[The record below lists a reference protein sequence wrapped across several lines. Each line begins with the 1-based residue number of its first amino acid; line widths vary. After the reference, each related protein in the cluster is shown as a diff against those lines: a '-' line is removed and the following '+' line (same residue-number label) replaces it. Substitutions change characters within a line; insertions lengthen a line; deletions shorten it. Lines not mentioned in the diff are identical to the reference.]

1 VKELSKETVEEEI
14 KLMEGVDKPWVKSLE
29 IVGLK
34 SLQAW
39 DNFLMGVSKPMKYL
53 YIKDIDCL
61 GTEFDVL
68 DGLVF
73 DDWMGD
79 FLNMISV
86 TVSSLAIGQGELN
99 DDTIGIGSNM
109 KKLENTNQVFLHLIK
124 SINFKTQIKL
134 DIADISILNGQQ
146 DSADHDFGSIS
157 LSITFKNAEF
167 QIKLGDNYCLMRA
180 EKLMIQVSDKTIKQF
195 KYKDGL
201 GEESKIENTT
211 SNDLSF
217 TNLFYCELENSKFVK
232 SVFKSKLVATSEKL
246 VISDKYIS
254 EVKVYLGKPFVRK
267 IMNAEN
273 NDDIQDLYQAYPSI
287 YSLML
292 AKEDKVNFEISLNML
307 NDDPNLPIKIGKF
320 LPKAYIG
327 KLDWEFWDLNLINY
341 FGEKRIKIL
350 DFEIEK

>member
-1 VKELSKETVEEEI
+1 
-14 KLMEGVDKPWVKSLE
+14 
-29 IVGLK
+29 
-34 SLQAW
+34 
-39 DNFLMGVSKPMKYL
+39 
-53 YIKDIDCL
+53 
-61 GTEFDVL
+61 
-68 DGLVF
+68 
-73 DDWMGD
+73 MGD

-327 KLDWEFWDLNLINY
+327 KLD
-341 FGEKRIKIL
+341 
-350 DFEIEK
+350 